1 MAGWGDDR
9 HLATAVV
16 NLSEAVA
23 LLASN
28 GANHE
33 SIQRAMDAK
42 LGEAREH
49 AQAVLNRYKEED
61 SDDDEA

>member
-9 HLATAVV
+9 HNAAAVQCLA
-16 NLSEAVA
+16 EAISM
-23 LLASN
+23 LARN

-42 LGEAREH
+42 LAEARGH
-49 AQAVLNRYKEED
+49 ADAVLNRYKEDDGDAEED
-61 SDDDEA
+61 